1 MLAGAER
8 DGPFVH
14 EEDLHLTYRTRPPI
28 GMTFRLRSTKEREN
42 YGTKLGRERAIK
54 YPSTFVLCGET
65 DNDVNV
71 LPPHNLPEILKSR
84 WQWCL
89 SSNIPPPSQSNMN
102 ITPIKVIISTA
113 LVHINPARNL
123 DPIPLKRPNIRIP
136 ILLSTL
142 HGSPNRKPPVHLL
155 SPTQQ
160 DLFKSCLFGQFN
172 RLPPTR
178 KDLRSIGP
186 VSQTAKPGRETGL
199 AGQGKR

>member
-1 MLAGAER
+1 M
-8 DGPFVH
+8 
-14 EEDLHLTYRTRPPI
+14 
-28 GMTFRLRSTKEREN
+28 
-42 YGTKLGRERAIK
+42 GRGRAIR

-65 DNDVNV
+65 DYDLNV
-71 LPPHNLPEILKSR
+71 LPPYNLPEILKGR

-89 SSNIPPPSQSNMN
+89 SSNIPPSSQSNMN
-102 ITPIKVIISTA
+102 ITPIKIIIPTT
-113 LVHINPARNL
+113 LVHINPTRNL

-136 ILLSTL
+136 ILLSPL
-142 HGSPNRKPPVHLL
+142 HGRPNRKPSVHPL

-160 DLFKSCLFGQFN
+160 NLFKSCLFSQFN